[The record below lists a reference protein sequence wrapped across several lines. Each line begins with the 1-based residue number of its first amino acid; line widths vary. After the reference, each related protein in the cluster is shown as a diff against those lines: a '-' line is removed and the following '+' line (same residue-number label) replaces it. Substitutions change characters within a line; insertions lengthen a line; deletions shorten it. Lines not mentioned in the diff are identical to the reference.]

1 MKHKHIIKK
10 TAVTLLAA
18 ITLSQYTLEAQR
30 LHKPQPTKSNA
41 SSRVSNLTKEVKRPS
56 RARYQKEIGN
66 HVKPVDDFESKKLH
80 DISKPHDLP
89 NQDSPQGI
97 IEPIYHPKP
106 DKADAPYGILEN
118 LNPIDPVIPVIPI
131 DPIDPI
137 DPVDP
142 VDPRGDCVEFEDV
155 PFGATYTVGDHFTA
169 WNTSG
174 TYGFKVSAVDFQ
186 YASGI
191 STSSGHASIGHDG
204 HAGHMGHEVQVNN
217 INLSFKP
224 LGPAP
229 SRISILFGEY
239 GGNINVSVN
248 GVQSNVAN
256 FMDLHGTILGGATL
270 EVAYGGL
277 GNDKGQLLI
286 HGVSIAQFTLGGQE
300 LWIDHICQEEVP
312 VNPECE
318 LDLYTAHVD
327 GPTHGGSPHPLATG
341 WTYPSAENAQH
352 LFISRIHSMG
362 MDHQMITFDKPNGW
376 SPVVG
381 TGDLFAGTGAPYAG
395 GAYTSPALGAT
406 GSPSAGTARGMVE
419 YTGADNKVLFMLQ
432 NNGHWGGPDEP
443 GIGDMDANNDTDRGI
458 NTTSS
463 GNHFLEVM
471 PSEKHEGGMKMEFK
485 RPVAAVGMYVMGL
498 EEGKRQIELNILR
511 ADGIVET
518 RTSDLV
524 VGPRD
529 VGGIQ
534 FLGYVVSDVEQKDCW
549 IKAVKFSENLEDGD
563 PGRRDIFAMDDIIYA
578 AREVNPPAGNPDP
591 QDPDVVVLNDPSGKT
606 VVDGLVVSI
615 KEPHTDKKPHD
626 DDKGDN
632 KRHEKPGQ
640 TKPDT
645 NKPEFPHGI
654 KPTPMGS
661 PLHAEGM
668 KPTEPGHSPEKKD
681 KHVDWTPT
689 HDQLNELVLAAGL
702 TDRESKSL
710 TIGALKIKEI
720 SADAMESGKQWLKD
734 GLTEQDVA
742 VIEAMSTLTA
752 ALLERVGCDAED
764 ATELGS
770 VIAVSRLLLE
780 QIGLNKQ
787 EASKVSIDAALI
799 WK

>member
-1 MKHKHIIKK
+1 MKHKRIIKK

-30 LHKPQPTKSNA
+30 LHKPQPTKSNT
-41 SSRVSNLTKEVKRPS
+41 SSRASNLTKEVKRPS
-56 RARYQKEIGN
+56 RARYEKEIAN

-80 DISKPHDLP
+80 DISKPHEMP
-89 NQDSPQGI
+89 NQDKPQGI

-106 DKADAPYGILEN
+106 AKADAPYGILEN
-118 LNPIDPVIPVIPI
+118 LNPIDP
-131 DPIDPI
+131 IDPI

-142 VDPRGDCVEFEDV
+142 VAPRGDCVEFEDV
-155 PFGATYTVGDHFTA
+155 PLGTTYTVGDHFTA

-174 TYGFKVSAVDFQ
+174 TYGFKVSAIDFQ
-186 YASGI
+186 YASGAM
-191 STSSGHASIGHDG
+191 TSSGHAHIGHDG
-204 HAGHMGHEVQVNN
+204 YAGHMGHEVQVNN

-229 SRISILFGEY
+229 SSISILFGEY

-248 GVQSNVAN
+248 GMQSNVAN
-256 FMDLHGTILGGATL
+256 FMDLHGTVLGGATL

-327 GPTHGGSPHPLATG
+327 GPTHGGSPNPLATG
-341 WTYPSAENAQH
+341 WTYPSAENAQN

-362 MDHQMITFDKPNGW
+362 LKHQMITFDKPNGW

-381 TGDLFAGTGAPYAG
+381 TGDLFAGAGAPYAG
-395 GAYTSPALGAT
+395 GTYTSPALGAS
-406 GSPSAGTARGMVE
+406 GNPSSGTAKGMVE
-419 YTGADNKVLFMLQ
+419 YSGADNKVLFTLH

-458 NTTSS
+458 NTTSY

-485 RPVAAVGMYVMGL
+485 RPVPAVGMYVMGL
-498 EEGKRQIELNILR
+498 EKGKRQVELNILR

-518 RTSDLV
+518 RTADLA

-534 FLGYVVSDVEQKDCW
+534 FLGYVVSDLQQKDCW
-549 IKAVKFSENLEDGD
+549 IKAVKFSETLEDGD
-563 PGRRDIFAMDDIIYA
+563 PSRRDIFAMDDIIYP

-591 QDPDVVVLNDPSGKT
+591 QNPDVAVLNDPAGKT
-606 VVDGLVVSI
+606 VVDGTVVPV
-615 KEPHTDKKPHD
+615 KDPHTNKKPQD

-640 TKPDT
+640 SKPDT

-661 PLHAEGM
+661 PLHAEGTE
-668 KPTEPGHSPEKKD
+668 PTEPGHSPEKKD

-710 TIGALKIKEI
+710 TIEALKIKEI

-752 ALLERVGCDAED
+752 ALLERIGCNAQD

-780 QIGLNKQ
+780 QIGLSEQ